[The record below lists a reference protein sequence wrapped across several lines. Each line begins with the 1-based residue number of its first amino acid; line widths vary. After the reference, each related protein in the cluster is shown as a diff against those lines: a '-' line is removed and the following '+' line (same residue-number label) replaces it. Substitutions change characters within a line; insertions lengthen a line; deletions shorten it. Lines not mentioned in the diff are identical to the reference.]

1 MFNIILSNLSLII
14 EYDRSLHLLY
24 LIYSFLLVFSLVY
37 TLIYIYTSA
46 LAAKVKE
53 EPTTLTIGDLAEDIT
68 GLEMNT
74 PKKARCVIYLLLL
87 VHQFQLVLDDQMTLK
102 VMEL

>member
-1 MFNIILSNLSLII
+1 MLSNLSSSI
-14 EYDRSLHLLY
+14 EYDRGLHLLY
-24 LIYSFLLVFSLVY
+24 LIYSFLLMFSLVY

-46 LAAKVKE
+46 LAAAKVKE

>member
-1 MFNIILSNLSLII
+1 M
-14 EYDRSLHLLY
+14 
-24 LIYSFLLVFSLVY
+24 
-37 TLIYIYTSA
+37 
-46 LAAKVKE
+46 
-53 EPTTLTIGDLAEDIT
+53 TIGDLVKDIT
-68 GLEMNT
+68 DLEMNT